1 MDTSPDQSLAGL
13 EARPSRQRQRPEER
27 REAILD
33 AALRTFSELGYTQA
47 TLNDVAD
54 RLGVT
59 KGCLYHYFESKEKLL
74 VDLIRD
80 RMGSAAVADGGD
92 EAVVKAGGTRE
103 EVLRGLLERIWQ
115 RLHQPGQADV
125 AILAMTELPKVPEG
139 GRLVF
144 DEVVCR
150 SRESLHQLLGEGRY
164 CENITDEDIER
175 AARVIPL
182 MIMGV
187 ALGTRM
193 FRSLD
198 PVQLSVDQVGKTVTD
213 ILMYGLLGTCPQAD
227 EADSGS

>member
-1 MDTSPDQSLAGL
+1 MDTRADELQSAADLKPA
-13 EARPSRQRQRPEER
+13 RQRLAPEER
-27 REAILD
+27 REAIMD
-33 AALRTFSELGYTQA
+33 AALSTFSDLGYTQA
-47 TLNDVAD
+47 TLNDVAN

-80 RMGSAAVADGGD
+80 RMGSAVMAGEGD
-92 EAVVKAGGTRE
+92 ESVVKAGGTRE
-103 EVLRGLLERIWQ
+103 EVLRVLLERIWD

-150 SRESLHQLLGEGRY
+150 SRESLQQLMEEGNY
-164 CENITDEDIER
+164 CDDVTQEDIER
-175 AARVIPL
+175 AARVVPL

-187 ALGTRM
+187 ALGTRV

-213 ILMYGLLGTCPQAD
+213 ILMYGLLGTCPSAD
-227 EADSGS
+227 EADSGQ

>member
-1 MDTSPDQSLAGL
+1 MDTSLDQPQIGPD
-13 EARPSRQRQRPEER
+13 ARPQRQRQRPEER
-27 REAILD
+27 KEAILD
-33 AALRTFSELGYTQA
+33 AALATFSDLGYNQA

-80 RMGSAAVADGGD
+80 RMGSAVVPDEGD
-92 EAVVKAGGTRE
+92 EALLKAGGTRE

-125 AILAMTELPKVPEG
+125 AILAMTELPKVPEA

-150 SRESLHQLLGEGRY
+150 SRESLHQLLEEGNY
-164 CENITDEDIER
+164 CDDITDEDIER

-187 ALGTRM
+187 ALGTRV

-213 ILMYGLLGTCPQAD
+213 ILMYGLLGTCPCD
-227 EADSGS
+227 ESS

>member
-1 MDTSPDQSLAGL
+1 MDTRADELQSGELKPA
-13 EARPSRQRQRPEER
+13 RQRLAPEER
-27 REAILD
+27 REAIMD
-33 AALRTFSELGYTQA
+33 AALSTFADLGYSQA

-74 VDLIRD
+74 VELIRD
-80 RMGSAAVADGGD
+80 RMGSAVVCNEGD
-92 EAVVKAGGTRE
+92 EAVVQAGGTRE
-103 EVLRGLLERIWQ
+103 EVLRDLLERIWQ

-150 SRESLHQLLGEGRY
+150 SRESLHRLLEEGNY
-164 CENITDEDIER
+164 CEDITKEDIER
-175 AARVIPL
+175 AARVVPL

-187 ALGTRM
+187 ALGSRV
-193 FRSLD
+193 FRTMD

-213 ILMYGLLGTCPQAD
+213 ILMYGLLGTCPESAP
-227 EADSGS
+227 

>member
-1 MDTSPDQSLAGL
+1 MDTRAEDLASGA
-13 EARPSRQRQRPEER
+13 EFKPGRQRLAPEER

-33 AALRTFSELGYTQA
+33 AALSTFSDLGYSQA

-80 RMGSAAVADGGD
+80 RMGSAVVADEGD
-92 EAVVKAGGTRE
+92 QAVVKAGGTRE
-103 EVLRGLLERIWQ
+103 EVLRVLLERIWQ

-150 SRESLHQLLGEGRY
+150 SRQSLHQLLEEGDY
-164 CENITDEDIER
+164 CEDITKEDIER
-175 AARVIPL
+175 AARVVPL

-187 ALGTRM
+187 ALGTRV

-213 ILMYGLLGTCPQAD
+213 ILMYGLLGTCPCD
-227 EADSGS
+227 EG